1 MSFEAERRD
10 QSLRQA
16 KSLVRQGQSDED
28 VERLTGLTLNE
39 VLSLRATLA
48 ASSSLPFSRDR
59 FSGRRL
65 WR

>member
-10 QSLRQA
+10 QSLGQA
-16 KSLVRQGQSDED
+16 KSLVRQDRSDED

-39 VLSLRATLA
+39 ILSLRATLA
-48 ASSSLPFSRDR
+48 AGSSLPFSRDR